1 MNKTQEVI
9 RFILNNYPYADD
21 LSKTRI
27 TKIVYLSDWYNAQQN
42 GSQIT
47 PIQWYF
53 DHYGPYV
60 TDVIDAAET
69 DEEIE
74 ISSTY
79 SMFGSPKLLIT
90 TKDKTKKLLVN
101 NLSDSEKQA
110 INNVITETKHL
121 NFNEFIDYVYSTFPI
136 TTSGKYNYLNLT
148 DLASQEKNK
157 FLNI

>member
-9 RFILNNYPYADD
+9 RHILNNYPYDDD

-27 TKIVYLSDWYNAQQN
+27 TKLVYLSDWYNAQQS
-42 GSQIT
+42 GVQIT

-60 TDVIDAAET
+60 TDVIDAAES
-69 DEEIE
+69 DEDVEF
-74 ISSTY
+74 SHTF

-90 TKDKTKKLLVN
+90 TKDKTKQLSVT
-101 NLSDSEKQA
+101 NLSDSEKDA
-110 INNVITETKHL
+110 INNVIEATKQL

-136 TTSGKYNYLNLT
+136 TSTEKYNYLKLT
-148 DLASQEKNK
+148 DLAFQEKSSNS
-157 FLNI
+157 